1 MNPTA
6 AAAGFWE
13 TSKNFLAYNIGNN
26 IDLTIGDSIFILI
39 FIIVIGFGLYIGLKA
54 GRNI

>member
-26 IDLTIGDSIFILI
+26 ISLTIGDSIFILI

-54 GRNI
+54 RRNI